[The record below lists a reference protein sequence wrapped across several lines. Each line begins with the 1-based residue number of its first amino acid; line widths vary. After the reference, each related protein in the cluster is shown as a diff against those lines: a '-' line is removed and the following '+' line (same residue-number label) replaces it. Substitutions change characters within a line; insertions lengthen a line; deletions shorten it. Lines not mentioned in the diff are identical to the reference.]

1 MSGVSSA
8 ELLTSE
14 NVTSC
19 LDSIYCK
26 KKEKKSVSTGHL
38 FLLILDACSE
48 VAVILSVKVNI
59 VGTRKT
65 AFVG

>member
-19 LDSIYCK
+19 LDLLIVK
-26 KKEKKSVSTGHL
+26 REKKTISRGHL

-59 VGTRKT
+59 VGRPKT
-65 AFVG
+65 GFVG